1 MENYRE
7 SPTPQTL
14 KFLYF
19 GLAVYLMLW
28 IAILNGYPIFF
39 DDTGEYLVDSF
50 GMTSRPIDP

>member
-1 MENYRE
+1 MKNYRE

-28 IAILNGYPIFF
+28 IAILNGYTVFF
-39 DDTGEYLVDSF
+39 DDTRTLLIVLE
-50 GMTSRPIDP
+50 